1 MWEFARQLLEQYGL
15 AAVIVLGTYGGLGVA
30 IRTLW
35 LRLAA
40 EQDASKKATKEH
52 AEAVAKEKHDAAL
65 HEAQLLREE
74 HEKRSAMRA
83 EHEKELT
90 ELREQQKAEAR
101 YYAERLDTLQEKRND
116 ELRDVLRESLEHI
129 ASTRQSVDKITDTM
143 SALRDVIRGR
153 S

>member
-1 MWEFARQLLEQYGL
+1 MWEFAQQLLEQYGL
-15 AAVIVLGTYGGLGVA
+15 MAVIVLATYAGLGAA
-30 IRTLW
+30 IRALW
-35 LRLAA
+35 IRLATA
-40 EQDASKKATKEH
+40 QDATTKAAKEH
-52 AEAVAKEKHDAAL
+52 TEAIAKEKHDAIL
-65 HEAQLLREE
+65 REAQLLREE
-74 HEKRSAMRA
+74 HEKRSAMRT

-153 S
+153 T